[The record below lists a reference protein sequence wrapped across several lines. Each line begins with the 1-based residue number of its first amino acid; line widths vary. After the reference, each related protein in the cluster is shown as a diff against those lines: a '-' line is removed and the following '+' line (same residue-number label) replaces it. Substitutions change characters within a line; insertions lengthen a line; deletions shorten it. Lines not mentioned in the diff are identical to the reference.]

1 MRILLVED
9 EIHLAQAVSEI
20 LKKNGYLVEV
30 ANDGYAGYEYARS
43 NAFDLIIL
51 DIMLPKMSG
60 IDILR
65 KLRGEKFSVPIL
77 MLTAKDEVED
87 KVAGLDFGADDYMT
101 KPFATPELLARIR
114 ALSRRKGEVL
124 DEEICY
130 EDIVLKLKRNELI
143 CGENKVKLSLKEFKI
158 MEFFLKNPE
167 QIITKERLIEK
178 IWGDDS
184 DAEYNNVEVYISF
197 LRKKLSFLCTKVE
210 IKTSR
215 GSGYLLEKA

>member
-65 KLRGEKFSVPIL
+65 KEMYNSRKEQYTNCKAIG
-77 MLTAKDEVED
+77 DESSE
-87 KVAGLDFGADDYMT
+87 
-101 KPFATPELLARIR
+101 EL
-114 ALSRRKGEVL
+114 
-124 DEEICY
+124 
-130 EDIVLKLKRNELI
+130 
-143 CGENKVKLSLKEFKI
+143 
-158 MEFFLKNPE
+158 
-167 QIITKERLIEK
+167 
-178 IWGDDS
+178 
-184 DAEYNNVEVYISF
+184 
-197 LRKKLSFLCTKVE
+197 
-210 IKTSR
+210 
-215 GSGYLLEKA
+215 

>member
-30 ANDGYAGYEYARS
+30 ATDGYAGYEYARS

-197 LRKKLSFLCTKVE
+197 LRKKLSFLCTNEVRFD
-210 IKTSR
+210 IINMLGGDMR
-215 GSGYLLEKA
+215 